1 MKSNSLSWLLHLT
14 LFTLGFALEDTSL
27 LFVFAAMA
35 GLFPRRRIDFWSY
48 FSASTASLIG
58 LYLFA
63 SPDPTV
69 SNLIREILGLGSVH
83 PFVIVAF
90 VSSLTV
96 TMTALAVNRI
106 TRKADKPSGQY
117 I

>member
-1 MKSNSLSWLLHLT
+1 MKSNTLPWLLHLT
-14 LFTLGFALEDTSL
+14 LFTIGFALEDTSL

-35 GLFPRRRIDFWSY
+35 GLFPRKRIVFWSY
-48 FSASTASLIG
+48 YSASVASLIG

-63 SPDPTV
+63 SPDPTM
-69 SNLIREILGLGSVH
+69 SNLLGEVLGLGSVH
-83 PFVIVAF
+83 PYVIVAF